1 MAVFITS
8 YCFRDVGTAAFLW
21 RLEEPNPNTRRFK
34 KRYFT
39 FWNNYNIIT
48 DCFFLIGLII
58 RMLEYVLVDP
68 DPEGNIAA
76 VEAAGVDPCDAA
88 ADHWRHVHNRIAV
101 GQPSRLYTIERHHA
115 WLKRRE
121 IEG

>member
-1 MAVFITS
+1 MDGALAVFITS

-48 DCFFLIGLII
+48 NSFFLIGLII
-58 RMLEYVLVDP
+58 RMLEYVLPEQETAGDP
-68 DPEGNIAA
+68 D
-76 VEAAGVDPCDAA
+76 
-88 ADHWRHVHNRIAV
+88 R
-101 GQPSRLYTIERHHA
+101 
-115 WLKRRE
+115 
-121 IEG
+121 